1 MSQLESL
8 APWEK
13 VQAKT
18 FSKWINAQL
27 KGSATVK
34 DITLDLQDGQALA
47 KLLTSLSGETIA
59 RMNTKPSM
67 RIQKVENVGKCI
79 RFITDHEVKLVG
91 IGAEEIVDG
100 NTKMTLGLIW
110 TLILRFVISG
120 LSEDGLSA
128 KNGLLLWC
136 QKKTEPYKNVKIDNF
151 TTSWQDGLGMCAL
164 IHRHRPDLINY
175 EQLTKD
181 NALHNLN
188 LAFDVAETHLQVPKI
203 LDAADI
209 IDTAKPD
216 ERSIMT
222 YIAQL
227 YNVFANMSQVEVAG
241 KKVKNFLNFMSQIQA
256 MSHDYEKRVKALHSV
271 IDDKSNQFSHAK
283 DVDSYV
289 EVKAAMVNFK
299 EYRRTKRRQMVQE
312 KDDLSTLF
320 TSIQTKLR
328 FQKLPS
334 YEPPKGLHP
343 SDTEQ
348 HLHHLGSIETTR
360 RRQINANM
368 NAIKAKLEK
377 NFGDQANS
385 IYQQIQN
392 LKHDALA
399 DLGNDMHH
407 AKDKL
412 SSLLHKLKQLEG
424 GLGQVEKAERLCEE
438 ANIESNEHTD
448 HTVDDLSFEIKQ
460 VEKLIAKSLA
470 AVESQIAAS
479 GGTGI
484 SAEQIKEYK
493 DTFNHFDVDKDG
505 SLNRLEFKSCLTTLG
520 LIGIDFEGGDAK
532 FERIFT
538 DVSGGSPDIK
548 FDTFVEYM
556 NRLSSSSMDQTQ
568 IAAAFST
575 LSQGKPFLTK
585 NDCSTGGLISEEV
598 EFITLNLPAHA
609 SGGYDYN
616 AYLKKSFT

>member
-1 MSQLESL
+1 
-8 APWEK
+8 
-13 VQAKT
+13 
-18 FSKWINAQL
+18 
-27 KGSATVK
+27 
-34 DITLDLQDGQALA
+34 
-47 KLLTSLSGETIA
+47 
-59 RMNTKPSM
+59 
-67 RIQKVENVGKCI
+67 
-79 RFITDHEVKLVG
+79 
-91 IGAEEIVDG
+91 
-100 NTKMTLGLIW
+100 
-110 TLILRFVISG
+110 
-120 LSEDGLSA
+120 
-128 KNGLLLWC
+128 
-136 QKKTEPYKNVKIDNF
+136 
-151 TTSWQDGLGMCAL
+151 
-164 IHRHRPDLINY
+164 
-175 EQLTKD
+175 
-181 NALHNLN
+181 
-188 LAFDVAETHLQVPKI
+188 
-203 LDAADI
+203 
-209 IDTAKPD
+209 
-216 ERSIMT
+216 
-222 YIAQL
+222 
-227 YNVFANMSQVEVAG
+227 
-241 KKVKNFLNFMSQIQA
+241 
-256 MSHDYEKRVKALHSV
+256 
-271 IDDKSNQFSHAK
+271 
-283 DVDSYV
+283 
-289 EVKAAMVNFK
+289 
-299 EYRRTKRRQMVQE
+299 
-312 KDDLSTLF
+312 
-320 TSIQTKLR
+320 
-328 FQKLPS
+328 
-334 YEPPKGLHP
+334 
-343 SDTEQ
+343 
-348 HLHHLGSIETTR
+348 
-360 RRQINANM
+360 M

-399 DLGNDMHH
+399 DFGNDMHH